1 MIYRALGNTDI
12 QVSLIT
18 LGTMTYGEQNSQS
31 DAFEQMD
38 YAYEQGVNCFDVAEM
53 YPIPPNESTYGDSE
67 VMVGNWLK
75 SRGLRDKIVVSTKI
89 AGNGQLHSGF
99 KYIRG
104 GPRLSA
110 EQIKEAV
117 DASLKRLQT
126 DVIDLYQLHWPERR
140 TNFFGQLG
148 YEYPESRHAASED
161 AYSLEESISAMADL
175 VVAGKVRCVGV
186 SNESPWGLMEACRIT
201 DKYQLPRIASIQ
213 NPYNLLNRTFEIGL
227 AEISYREQ
235 ISLLAYSP
243 LAFGML
249 TGKYRQ
255 GARPANAR
263 LTLYNRFSRYNND
276 NAQRATDSYYELAQA
291 HGLSLTE
298 LSMAFVNR
306 QPFVAMNII
315 GATTMAQLR
324 ENIATLNVS
333 LSAEVL
339 AEIDA
344 IHKQN
349 ANPAP

>member
-1 MIYRALGNTDI
+1 MIYRTLGNTDI
-12 QVSLIT
+12 QVSLIA
-18 LGTMTYGEQNSQS
+18 LGTMTYGEQNTQAH
-31 DAFEQMD
+31 AFEQMD
-38 YAYEQGVNCFDVAEM
+38 YAYEQGINCIDVAEM
-53 YPIPPNESTYGDSE
+53 YPIPPNAITYGESE

-75 SRGLRDKIVVSTKI
+75 SRGLRDKIVVSTKV

-99 KYIRG
+99 EYIRG

-110 EQIKEAV
+110 KQIKQAV

-148 YEYPESRHAASED
+148 YEHSESED
-161 AYSLEESISAMADL
+161 VYSLEESLLAMSEL
-175 VVAGKVRCVGV
+175 VSVGKVRAVGL
-186 SNESPWGLMEACRIT
+186 SNESPWGLMEACRIA
-201 DKYQLPRIASIQ
+201 DKYKLPRIASIQ

-243 LAFGML
+243 LAFGVL

-263 LTLYNRFSRYNND
+263 LTLYDRFSRYNNE
-276 NAQRATDSYYELAQA
+276 NAQRATDSYYELAKA
-291 HGLSLTE
+291 HGLTLTE
-298 LSMAFVNR
+298 LSMAYVNR

-315 GATTMAQLR
+315 GATTMEQLR
-324 ENIATLNVS
+324 ENIATVNIS

-339 AEIDA
+339 EGIKA

>member
-1 MIYRALGNTDI
+1 MIYRTLGNTDI
-12 QVSLIT
+12 QVSLIA
-18 LGTMTYGEQNSQS
+18 LGTMTYGAQNTQK

-53 YPIPPNESTYGDSE
+53 YPMPPSENTYGDSE
-67 VMVGNWLK
+67 VMVGKWLK
-75 SRGLRDKIVVSTKI
+75 SRGFRDKVVVSTKVT
-89 AGNGQLHSGF
+89 GNGQLHSGF

-110 EQIKEAV
+110 EQIKRAV
-117 DASLKRLQT
+117 DASLMRLQT

-148 YEYPESRHAASED
+148 YEYPQVDDAISED

-175 VVAGKVRCVGV
+175 VAAGKIRAVGV
-186 SNESPWGLMEACRIT
+186 SNESPWGVMEACRIA
-201 DKYQLPRIASIQ
+201 DKYALPRIASIQ
-213 NPYNLLNRTFEIGL
+213 NPYNLLNRTYEIGL
-227 AEISYREQ
+227 AEISYKEQ

-243 LAFGML
+243 LAFGVL

-255 GARPANAR
+255 GARPDNAR
-263 LTLYNRFSRYNND
+263 LTLYTRFSRYNSD

-291 HGLSLTE
+291 AGLSLTE

-315 GATTMAQLR
+315 GATTVAQLR
-324 ENIATLNVS
+324 ENIATVNVS

-339 AEIDA
+339 AEIEI

>member
-1 MIYRALGNTDI
+1 MIYRVLGNTDI

-67 VMVGNWLK
+67 VIVGNWLK

-104 GPRLSA
+104 GPRLSV
-110 EQIKEAV
+110 EQIKSAV

-148 YEYPESRHAASED
+148 YEHPESRHAASED

-186 SNESPWGLMEACRIT
+186 SNESPWGLMEVCRIT
-201 DKYQLPRIASIQ
+201 DKYQLPRVASIQ

-243 LAFGML
+243 LAFGVL

-263 LTLYNRFSRYNND
+263 LTLYNRFSRYNNA
-276 NAQRATDSYYELAQA
+276 NAQSATDSYYELAQA
-291 HGLSLTE
+291 HELSLTE

-339 AEIDA
+339 AEIEA
-344 IHKQN
+344 IHKKN

>member
-1 MIYRALGNTDI
+1 MIYRTLGNTGI

-53 YPIPPNESTYGDSE
+53 YPMPPNESSYGDSE

-75 SRGLRDKIVVSTKI
+75 SRGLRDKVVVSTKI

-110 EQIKEAV
+110 EQIRRAV
-117 DASLKRLQT
+117 DASLVRLQT

-148 YEYPESRHAASED
+148 YEYPDAGDAASED

-175 VVAGKVRCVGV
+175 VTAGKVRCVGV
-186 SNESPWGLMEACRIT
+186 SNESPWGLMEACRIA
-201 DKYQLPRIASIQ
+201 DKFQLPRIASIQ

-227 AEISYREQ
+227 AEICYRER

-243 LAFGML
+243 LAFGVL
-249 TGKYRQ
+249 TGKYRR

-263 LTLYNRFSRYNND
+263 LTLYTRFSRYNND

-291 HGLSLTE
+291 VGLSLTE

-324 ENIATLNVS
+324 ENIATVNVS
-333 LSAEVL
+333 LSAELL
-339 AEIDA
+339 AEIET

>member
-18 LGTMTYGEQNSQS
+18 LGTMTYGEQNSQAE
-31 DAFEQMD
+31 AFKQMD
-38 YAYEQGVNCFDVAEM
+38 YAYEQGVNCIDVAEM
-53 YPIPPNESTYGDSE
+53 YPIPPNANTYGESE
-67 VMVGNWLK
+67 VIVGNWLK
-75 SRGLRDKIVVSTKI
+75 SRGLRNKIVVSTKV

-99 KYIRG
+99 TYIRG

-110 EQIKEAV
+110 EQIKQAV

-148 YEYPESRHAASED
+148 YEHQEAED
-161 AYSLEESISAMADL
+161 VYSLEESLSAMAAL
-175 VVAGKVRCVGV
+175 VSAGKVRAVGL
-186 SNESPWGLMEACRIT
+186 SNESPWGLMEACRIA
-201 DKYQLPRIASIQ
+201 DKYKLPRIASIQ

-227 AEISYREQ
+227 SEISYREK

-243 LAFGML
+243 LAFGVL
-249 TGKYRQ
+249 TGKYRN

-263 LTLYNRFSRYNND
+263 LTLYTRFSRYDND
-276 NAQRATDSYYELAQA
+276 NAQRATDAYHQLAQE
-291 HGLSLTE
+291 HNLTLTE

-306 QPFVAMNII
+306 QAFVAMNII
-315 GATTMAQLR
+315 GATTMEQLR
-324 ENIATLNVS
+324 ENIASVNQS

-339 AEIDA
+339 AGIEA